1 MRAALSSLP
10 PKLRLP
16 VLLRYFEYYPYQ
28 RDGGGFELFHGNGRL
43 AITQGSQAAG
53 GKAGEA
59 ARRSNTKMM
68 KDERPP
74 LRYRPGRL
82 LLIKAPDAIWNSILA
97 SLNAGAAPARSGF
110 RWWHFAAAFSLVIG
124 AAFLWYSTRP
134 QPPSWEVVRLDGSP
148 SVGSKRVAETGRI
161 AVGEWLQT
169 DASSR
174 ASITIGETGTSEIGT
189 VEVEPN
195 SRIRLIVAKPNEH
208 RLALARGEISAV
220 VSAPPR
226 LFFVDTPAS
235 TAVDSAGY
243 KLKTDESGSGLL
255 RVTVGWV
262 ALEAHGRD
270 SLVPAGAN
278 CRTKSGDGPGTPY
291 FSDASEALQ
300 QALAAFDFEK
310 GGSESLR
317 VVRAE
322 SRVRDTLT
330 LWHLLSR
337 VDPDER
343 VCIFDRMTELTPL
356 PDGVSREKV
365 LDLDRDPLQHW
376 RQELAWKW

>member
-1 MRAALSSLP
+1 MSDEKP
-10 PKLRLP
+10 PLGPIEPGQLP
-16 VLLRYFEYYPYQ
+16 V
-28 RDGGGFELFHGNGRL
+28 
-43 AITQGSQAAG
+43 
-53 GKAGEA
+53 
-59 ARRSNTKMM
+59 
-68 KDERPP
+68 
-74 LRYRPGRL
+74 
-82 LLIKAPDAIWNSILA
+82 IKAPDGIWNSVLA
-97 SLNAGAAPARSGF
+97 SLDEESAPARAGF
-110 RWWHFAAAFSLVIG
+110 HWWQFAAAFSLLIG
-124 AAFLWYSTRP
+124 AALLWYSTRP
-134 QPPSWEVVRLDGSP
+134 QPPSWEVVLLDGSP
-148 SVGSKRVAETGRI
+148 SVGSKRVTETCRI

-169 DASSR
+169 DGSSR
-174 ASITIGETGTSEIGT
+174 ARVSIGDIGT

-195 SRIRLIVAKPNEH
+195 SRIRLIVAKPSEH
-208 RLALARGEISAV
+208 RLSLARGEISAV

-235 TAVDSAGY
+235 TAVDLGCAY
-243 KLKTDESGSGLL
+243 KMKTDESGSGLL

-262 ALEAHGRD
+262 ALEWKGRE

-278 CRTKSGDGPGTPY
+278 CRTKSGEGSGAGPGTPY

-300 QALAAFDFEK
+300 TALSAFDFEN
-310 GGSESLR
+310 GGSEALR
-317 VVRAE
+317 VIRSE

-343 VCIFDRMTELTPL
+343 ARVFDRMVELTPL

-365 LDLDRDPLQHW
+365 LDLDKDTLQRW

>member
-1 MRAALSSLP
+1 
-10 PKLRLP
+10 
-16 VLLRYFEYYPYQ
+16 
-28 RDGGGFELFHGNGRL
+28 
-43 AITQGSQAAG
+43 
-53 GKAGEA
+53 
-59 ARRSNTKMM
+59 M
-68 KDERPP
+68 KPP
-74 LRYRPGRL
+74 LGPIEPGQL
-82 LLIKAPDAIWNSILA
+82 PMVKAPDAIWDSVLA
-97 SLNAGAAPARSGF
+97 SLDAGRVPERSGF
-110 RWWHFAAAFSLVIG
+110 RWWQFATAFSLLIG
-124 AAFLWYSTRP
+124 AVLLWYSTRP

-174 ASITIGETGTSEIGT
+174 ARISIGGTTSEIGT

-226 LFFVDTPAS
+226 LFFVDTPES
-235 TAVDSAGY
+235 TAVDLGCAY
-243 KLKTDESGSGLL
+243 KMKTDESGSGLL
-255 RVTVGWV
+255 RVTAGWV
-262 ALEAHGRD
+262 ALEGKGRE
-270 SLVPAGAN
+270 SLVPAGAS
-278 CRTKSGDGPGTPY
+278 CRTKSGAGPGTPY
-291 FSDASEALQ
+291 FTDASDALQ
-300 QALAAFDFEK
+300 QALSAFDFEK
-310 GGSESLR
+310 GGSEALR
-317 VVRAE
+317 TIRSE

-337 VDPDER
+337 VDPNER
-343 VCIFDRMTELTPL
+343 VRVFDRMVELTPL

-365 LDLDRDPLQHW
+365 LDLDKDTLQSW

>member
-1 MRAALSSLP
+1 MLDDQKP
-10 PKLRLP
+10 PLGPVEPGQLP
-16 VLLRYFEYYPYQ
+16 VV
-28 RDGGGFELFHGNGRL
+28 
-43 AITQGSQAAG
+43 
-53 GKAGEA
+53 
-59 ARRSNTKMM
+59 
-68 KDERPP
+68 
-74 LRYRPGRL
+74 
-82 LLIKAPDAIWNSILA
+82 KAPDAIWNSVLA
-97 SLNAGAAPARSGF
+97 SLDGESIPARSRF
-110 RWWHFAAAFSLVIG
+110 RWWQLAAAFSLLIG
-124 AAFLWYSTRP
+124 AALLWYSTRP

-174 ASITIGETGTSEIGT
+174 AKIVIGEGIGDIGT

-208 RLALARGEISAV
+208 RLALAQGEISAV

-235 TAVDSAGY
+235 TAVDLGCAY
-243 KLKTDESGSGLL
+243 KMKTDESGSGLL
-255 RVTVGWV
+255 RVTAGWV
-262 ALEAHGRD
+262 ALESKGRE

-278 CRTKSGDGPGTPY
+278 CRTRSGAGPGTPY
-291 FSDASEALQ
+291 FSDASEGLQ

-310 GGSESLR
+310 GGSE
-317 VVRAE
+317 VVRVILSE

-330 LWHLLSR
+330 LWHLLVR

-343 VCIFDRMTELTPL
+343 VRVFNRMVELAPL
-356 PDGVSREKV
+356 PDGISREKV
-365 LDLDRDPLQHW
+365 LDLDKDTLERW